1 MTDDPIATPLA
12 LQQASVPERAMVACR
27 PGVEEYMTQR
37 MVRVVLM
44 ALCLVAS
51 ALPVFAQTFTGRIEV
66 TAVDGTGAVLPG
78 VTVELTGP
86 QATSAVTNERGEAR
100 FLNLAPG
107 KYAVVA
113 KLTGFGDYSNPD
125 VPVGAGSIVT
135 LKATM
140 AVGGMATSVDV
151 KAVTPVI
158 ETKRQTVA
166 TNVTLEELQGIP
178 TARDPWVV
186 LQTVPSIIVDRVN
199 VGGAESGQQSNYIAK
214 GANGGENTWNV
225 DGIPITDMGSL
236 GASPTY
242 YDFDMFQEMQV
253 TTGGADPT
261 TPTPGVQLNF
271 VLRGGTNSWRGSAR
285 YYFENNDLQS
295 DNVPDDLFGTLGSY
309 NRVNK
314 YQDYGFEFGGPIL
327 KNRLF
332 FWGAFG
338 KTQPEMDIYTYG
350 ASARNLVVPSKGCGP
365 TEQVSAAAGVYAIAS
380 RDCTTLENYSAKLN
394 AEINQNTRANFT
406 FFRGDK
412 LKNGRG
418 ASATRTAETTWNQ
431 QGPTSL
437 YKAEINRTFGNSLF
451 LTARYAHVESEFSLE
466 PIGGMTTPHY
476 RDDARVHN
484 GSYFRYAT
492 NRPQDNFNAEGNV
505 FKGNHELKFGFGWR
519 SAAVSSES
527 GWPGV
532 GIQTRHA
539 TYPAMTAVIVRD
551 WASASEGNYW
561 SAYAGDTISFD
572 RLTVN
577 LGLRWDRS
585 ISSIAPASVAG
596 NTVVPNL
603 LPALDA
609 PAVKD
614 AIVWN
619 TVTPRVGVT
628 YALNDSRKTIARGS
642 YSMFASQL
650 DANRSALIASAI
662 PYYSYV
668 YYRVQ
673 DTNGNRVADAAEI
686 AAGTF
691 LGTAG
696 FDPANPLGGNPDTI
710 GNYGVPRT
718 HEVVMGLEHEL
729 RPNFGLSGSFTWR
742 KYTNFNWL
750 HHRGVTGEN
759 FVNVGNVTGS
769 VAPIGSYSVPL
780 YNVNSSALP
789 SDNGRVYENRPGY
802 TQQFWGLEFSATK
815 RMANNWMMRAGFS
828 TGEHTEN
835 FDDLGA
841 QFDPTA
847 NLPLAATPLASP
859 NVNGGLVL
867 SQTSGSGKS
876 NVFLVAPKY
885 QFILTS
891 AYQAKYGINLGMNY
905 VARQGYSTPYYLGE
919 HAGTEDDL
927 NPSGRNILLSTN
939 IGDAR
944 LPMVHSFDARV
955 SKVLRINRLTADV
968 DLDFFNL
975 FNSNTI
981 LGRQFDL
988 NATNGDQPLEI
999 MNPRVV
1005 RLGLRV
1011 RF

>member
-1 MTDDPIATPLA
+1 
-12 LQQASVPERAMVACR
+12 
-27 PGVEEYMTQR
+27 MTQR
-37 MVRVVLM
+37 MVNVVLM
-44 ALCLVAS
+44 ALCLAAS
-51 ALPVFAQTFTGRIEV
+51 ALPAFAQTFTGRIEL

-107 KYAVVA
+107 KYAVTA
-113 KLTGFGDYSNPD
+113 KLSGFGDYRNPD
-125 VPVGAGSIVT
+125 VPVGAGSMVS

-140 AVGGMATSVDV
+140 AVAGMATSVDV
-151 KAVTPVI
+151 RAVTPVI
-158 ETKRQTVA
+158 ETKRQTIA
-166 TNVTLEELQGIP
+166 TNVSLDELQGIP

-186 LQTVPSIIVDRVN
+186 LQTVPSVIVDRVN
-199 VGGAESGQQSNYIAK
+199 VGGAESGQQSNYVAK
-214 GANGGENTWNV
+214 GANSGQNTWNI
-225 DGIPITDMGSL
+225 DGIAITDMGSL

-253 TTGGADPT
+253 TTGGADPM

-271 VLRGGTNSWRGSAR
+271 VLRGGTNTWRGSAR

-295 DNVPDDLFGTLGSY
+295 DNVSDDLRGTLGSY
-309 NRVNK
+309 NRVNTYK
-314 YQDYGFEFGGPIL
+314 DYGFEFGGPVL

-338 KTQPEMDIYTYG
+338 KTEPEMDIYTYG
-350 ASARNLVVPSKGCGP
+350 AAARNLVVPSKGCGP
-365 TEQVSAAAGVYAIAS
+365 TERVTAAAGAYAIAS
-380 RDCTTLENYSAKLN
+380 RDCTTLENFSAKLN
-394 AEINQNTRANFT
+394 AEINQNTRANVT

-412 LKNGRG
+412 LKAGRG

-437 YKAEINRTFGNSLF
+437 YKAEINRTVGNSLF
-451 LTARYAHVESEFSLE
+451 LTARYAHVESQFSLE
-466 PIGGMTTPHY
+466 PIGGLTAAHY
-476 RDDARVHN
+476 RDDARVHF
-484 GSYFRYAT
+484 GSYLRYAT
-492 NRPQDNFNAEGNV
+492 VRPQDNVNADGNF

-519 SAAVSSES
+519 SAAVTSES

-551 WASASEGNYW
+551 WASASKGDYW

-585 ISSIAPASVAG
+585 ISSIEAESVPG

-628 YALNDSRKTIARGS
+628 YALNESRKTIARAS
-642 YSMFASQL
+642 YSTFASQL

-686 AAGTF
+686 TAGTF

-696 FDPANPLGGNPDTI
+696 FDPNNPLGGNPDTI

-718 HEVVMGLEHEL
+718 
-729 RPNFGLSGSFTWR
+729 
-742 KYTNFNWL
+742 
-750 HHRGVTGEN
+750 
-759 FVNVGNVTGS
+759 
-769 VAPIGSYSVPL
+769 
-780 YNVNSSALP
+780 
-789 SDNGRVYENRPGY
+789 
-802 TQQFWGLEFSATK
+802 
-815 RMANNWMMRAGFS
+815 
-828 TGEHTEN
+828 
-835 FDDLGA
+835 A
-841 QFDPTA
+841 QFDPTP
-847 NLPLAATPLASP
+847 NLPLATTPLASP
-859 NVNGGLVL
+859 NVSGGLVL
-867 SQTSGSGKS
+867 TQTSGSGKS

-919 HAGTEDDL
+919 QAGTEDDL

-944 LPMVHSFDARV
+944 LPMVHSFDARI
-955 SKVLRINRLTADV
+955 SKVIKVSRLTADL

-975 FNSNTI
+975 FNSNTV

-999 MNPRVV
+999 MNPRVL

>member
-1 MTDDPIATPLA
+1 M
-12 LQQASVPERAMVACR
+12 R
-27 PGVEEYMTQR
+27 QR
-37 MVRVVLM
+37 MGKVVLM
-44 ALCLVAS
+44 ALCLMAG
-51 ALPVFAQTFTGRIEV
+51 AMPAFAQTFTGRIDV
-66 TAVDGTGAVLPG
+66 MVVDGTGAVLPG
-78 VTVELTGP
+78 VTVELAGP
-86 QATSAVTNERGEAR
+86 QATNAVTNERGEAR

-107 KYAVVA
+107 KYAVTA
-113 KLTGFGDYSNPD
+113 KLSGFGDYRNAD
-125 VPVGAGSIVT
+125 VPVGAGSIVS

-140 AVGGMATSVDV
+140 AVAGMATSVDV
-151 KAVTPVI
+151 RAVTPVI
-158 ETKRQTVA
+158 ETKRQTIA
-166 TNVTLEELQGIP
+166 TNVSLDELQGIP

-186 LQTVPSIIVDRVN
+186 LQTVPSVIVDRVN
-199 VGGAESGQQSNYIAK
+199 VGGAESGQQSNYVAK
-214 GANGGENTWNV
+214 GANGGENTWNI
-225 DGIPITDMGSL
+225 DGIAITDMGSL
-236 GASPTY
+236 GSSPTY

-271 VLRGGTNSWRGSAR
+271 VLRGGTNTWRGSAR

-295 DNVPDDLFGTLGSY
+295 DNVSDSLRGTLGSY
-309 NRVNK
+309 NRVNTYK
-314 YQDYGFEFGGPIL
+314 DYGFEFGGPIL

-332 FWGAFG
+332 VWGAFG
-338 KTQPEMDIYTYG
+338 RTEPEMDIYTYD
-350 ASARNLVVPSKGCGP
+350 ANARNLVVPSKGCGP
-365 TEQVSAAAGVYAIAS
+365 TSVMPAAAGAYALSS

-394 AEINQNTRANFT
+394 AEINANTRANFT
-406 FFRGDK
+406 FFQGNK
-412 LKNGRG
+412 LKAGRG
-418 ASATRTAETTWNQ
+418 ASATRTAETSWNQ
-431 QGPTSL
+431 DGPTSM
-437 YKAEINRTFGNSLF
+437 YKAEINRTVGNSLF
-451 LTARYAHVESEFSLE
+451 LTARYAHVESEFSLV
-466 PIGGMTTPHY
+466 PIGGNDGLHY
-476 RDDARVHN
+476 RDDARVHH
-484 GSYFRYAT
+484 GSYVRYAT
-492 NRPQDNFNAEGNV
+492 VRPQDNVNAEGNV

-519 SAAVSSES
+519 SAAVTSES

-551 WASASEGNYW
+551 WASASEGQYW
-561 SAYAGDTISFD
+561 SAYAGDTISLD

-585 ISSIAPASVAG
+585 TSSINAASVPA
-596 NTVVPNL
+596 NSVVPNL

-609 PAVKD
+609 PAVKN

-628 YALNDSRKTIARGS
+628 YALNDSRKTIARAS

-650 DANRSALIASAI
+650 DANRSAIIASAI

-668 YYRVQ
+668 YYRVN
-673 DTNGNRVADAAEI
+673 DTNGNKVADAAEV

-696 FDPANPLGGNPDTI
+696 FDETNPLGGNPDKI

-718 HEVVMGLEHEL
+718 HEVVVGLEHEL
-729 RPNFGLSGSFTWR
+729 RTNFGVSGSFTWR

-750 HHRGVTGEN
+750 HHRGVTGAN
-759 FVNVGNVTGS
+759 FVSAGNVTGS
-769 VAPIGSYSVPL
+769 AAPVGSYSVPL
-780 YNVNSSALP
+780 YNVNGSALP

-802 TQQFWGLEFSATK
+802 TQQFWGLEFAATK
-815 RMANNWMMRAGFS
+815 RMSNNWMMRAGFS
-828 TGEHTEN
+828 TGEHTED
-835 FDDLGA
+835 FKDLGA
-841 QFDPTA
+841 QFDPTP
-847 NLPLAATPLASP
+847 NLPLATTPLASP
-859 NVNGGLVL
+859 NVSGGLVL
-867 SQTSGSGKS
+867 TQTAGSGKS

-891 AYQAKYGINLGMNY
+891 AYQARYGINLGMNY

-919 HAGTEDDL
+919 HVGTEDDL
-927 NPSGRNILLSTN
+927 NPNGRNILLSTN
-939 IGDAR
+939 IDDAR

-955 SKVLRINRLTADV
+955 SKVVRVKGLTAD
-968 DLDFFNL
+968 LDFDVFNV
-975 FNSNTI
+975 FNTSTI

>member
-1 MTDDPIATPLA
+1 
-12 LQQASVPERAMVACR
+12 
-27 PGVEEYMTQR
+27 MTQH

-44 ALCLVAS
+44 VLCLAAS
-51 ALPVFAQTFTGRIEV
+51 AMPAFAQTFTGRIDV
-66 TAVDGTGAVLPG
+66 MVVDGTGAVLPG

-86 QATSAVTNERGEAR
+86 QATNAVTNERGEAR

-107 KYAVVA
+107 KYAVTA
-113 KLTGFGDYSNPD
+113 RLSGFGDYRNID
-125 VPVGAGSIVT
+125 VPVGAGSIVS

-140 AVGGMATSVDV
+140 AVAGMATSVDV
-151 KAVTPVI
+151 RAVTPVI
-158 ETKRQTVA
+158 ETKRQTIS
-166 TNVTLEELQGIP
+166 TNVSLDELQGIP

-186 LQTVPSIIVDRVN
+186 LQTVPSVIVDRVN
-199 VGGAESGQQSNYIAK
+199 VGGAESGQQSNYVAK
-214 GANGGENTWNV
+214 GARGGENTWNI
-225 DGIPITDMGSL
+225 DGIAITDMGSL
-236 GASPTY
+236 GSSPTY
-242 YDFDMFQEMQV
+242 YDFDMFQEMQM

-295 DNVPDDLFGTLGSY
+295 DNLSDSLRGTLGSY
-309 NRVNK
+309 NRVNTYK
-314 YQDYGFEFGGPIL
+314 DYGFEFGGPIL

-332 FWGAFG
+332 MWGAFG
-338 KTQPEMDIYTYG
+338 KTEPEMDIYTY
-350 ASARNLVVPSKGCGP
+350 SANTRNLVVPSKGCGP
-365 TEQVSAAAGVYAIAS
+365 TERMTAAGGAYALSS

-394 AEINQNTRANFT
+394 AEINANTRANFT
-406 FFRGDK
+406 FFQGNK
-412 LKNGRG
+412 LKAGRG
-418 ASATRTAETTWNQ
+418 ASATRTAETSWNQ
-431 QGPTSL
+431 DGPTSM
-437 YKAEINRTFGNSLF
+437 YKGEINRTVGNSLF
-451 LTARYAHVESEFSLE
+451 LTARYAHVESEFSLV
-466 PIGGMTTPHY
+466 PIGGMDALHY

-484 GSYFRYAT
+484 GSYFQYAT
-492 NRPQDNFNAEGNV
+492 KRPQDNVNAEGNF

-519 SAAVSSES
+519 SAAVTSES

-551 WASASEGNYW
+551 WASASEGKYW

-585 ISSIAPASVAG
+585 ISSIAAASVPG

-619 TVTPRVGVT
+619 TITPRVGVT
-628 YALNDSRKTIARGS
+628 YALNDSRKTIARAS
-642 YSMFASQL
+642 YSTFASQL

-668 YYRVQ
+668 YYRVT
-673 DTNGNRVADAAEI
+673 DTNGNRAADAAEV

-696 FDPANPLGGNPDTI
+696 FDPSNPLGGNPDTI
-710 GNYGVPRT
+710 GDYGVPRT
-718 HEVVMGLEHEL
+718 HEVVLGLEHEL
-729 RPNFGLSGSFTWR
+729 RANFGLSGSFTWR

-750 HHRGVTGEN
+750 HHRGVTGAN
-759 FVNVGNVTGS
+759 FVSAGNVTGT
-769 VAPIGSYSVPL
+769 VAPIGSYSIPL
-780 YNVNSSALP
+780 YNVDPAALP
-789 SDNGRVYENRPGY
+789 ADNGRVYENRPGY
-802 TQQFWGLEFSATK
+802 TQQFWGLEFAATK
-815 RMANNWMMRAGFS
+815 RMSNNWMMRAGFS
-828 TGEHTEN
+828 TGEHTED
-835 FDDLGA
+835 FKDDGA
-841 QFDPTA
+841 RFDPTP
-847 NLPLAATPLASP
+847 NLPLAGTPLASP
-859 NVNGGLVL
+859 NVSGGLVL
-867 SQTSGSGKS
+867 TQTAGSGKS

-891 AYQAKYGINLGMNY
+891 AYQARYGINLGMNY

-927 NPSGRNILLSTN
+927 NPSGRNILLSTD

-944 LPMVHSFDARV
+944 LPMVHSFDARI
-955 SKVLRINRLTADV
+955 SKVLKVSRLTADV

-975 FNSNTI
+975 FNTSTI